1 MSDIDDK
8 TLAAY
13 TEVAAE
19 VLRIP
24 VEPEWRATIDANL
37 RVTLRLAMFVADFKL
52 PDSSEP
58 APVFRA

>member
-8 TLAAY
+8 TLAGY
-13 TEVAAE
+13 TEAAAE
-19 VLRIP
+19 VLRIT

-37 RVTLRLAMFVADFKL
+37 RVTLRLAMFVADFEL